1 MQAFVDIFCALDNA
15 SSEEEKVQILRQ
27 NKSPAMID
35 LLRWAYHPNGEFY
48 TNTPPTYTPD
58 ESPDGLAMS
67 NLYSESKRFYILA
80 KDYPLAEKR
89 KEEILIQIL
98 ESLGSEAPIMEQI
111 IQRKFN
117 SLTKGTVD
125 AAFPGLIAGVEQKA

>member
-1 MQAFVDIFCALDNA
+1 
-15 SSEEEKVQILRQ
+15 
-27 NKSPAMID
+27 
-35 LLRWAYHPNGEFY
+35 
-48 TNTPPTYTPD
+48 
-58 ESPDGLAMS
+58 MS